1 MKNMAVTANPKDPTL
16 NTAAATTP
24 SLRRAITKTQATVA
38 AQLAATKDS
47 KGVTSP
53 AHEEDKTST
62 RTPTKYGCANAALT
76 DRAWRASQRAT
87 HQNFQK
93 YTSAAVVNKK
103 NAAPANLASGRSLS
117 TTAAT

>member
-38 AQLAATKDS
+38 AQMTATKDS

-53 AHEEDKTST
+53 AHEEDKTS
-62 RTPTKYGCANAALT
+62 TKYGCANAALT

-103 NAAPANLASGRSLS
+103 NAAPAILASGRSLS